1 MKKEPQR
8 VPNKMNTKRL
18 TPRHIMIKMSK
29 VKEKRETLKSSK
41 RKAELPTGEFPLDC
55 QMISQKKLCRLEE
68 IGKKYSKS

>member
-29 VKEKRETLKSSK
+29 VKEKRENLKSSK

-55 QMISQKKLCRLEE
+55 QMISQKKLCRPEE